1 MKKPDKYKKQFLI
14 NRAKKQM
21 RIMPALCRRIRPLK
35 EKQKE
40 LG

>member
-21 RIMPALCRRIRPLK
+21 RIRIRSNAK
-35 EKQKE
+35 RKAKE